1 MFNHALKMKK
11 HYKISSTM
19 KSDYTVYDYFL
30 MMSLIS
36 FLGFLLENIWISVRK
51 GYVDNRNMNLPFLL
65 GYGIAVMFIY
75 FVLGVPDKSNAF
87 LYCSICFIIVSLGE
101 ILLGTVVEKI
111 CGIHYWDYTSL
122 PLHFTRY
129 TSLFTSIGFSLII
142 TGFMKYAFV
151 PIMDSIHSHSSTSL
165 NVFSVILIIALCID
179 FMASFYYMYKHQDFY
194 HLWEHKSIS
203 ENIRELIITR

>member
-1 MFNHALKMKK
+1 
-11 HYKISSTM
+11 M

-87 LYCSICFIIVSLGE
+87 LYCVICFIIVSLGE

-111 CGIHYWDYTSL
+111 CGIHM
-122 PLHFTRY
+122 R
-129 TSLFTSIGFSLII
+129 LF
-142 TGFMKYAFV
+142 
-151 PIMDSIHSHSSTSL
+151 
-165 NVFSVILIIALCID
+165 
-179 FMASFYYMYKHQDFY
+179 
-194 HLWEHKSIS
+194 
-203 ENIRELIITR
+203 R

>member
-1 MFNHALKMKK
+1 MKG
-11 HYKISSTM
+11 
-19 KSDYTVYDYFL
+19 DYTVYDYFL

-75 FVLGVPDKSNAF
+75 FVLGVPDKSNTF
-87 LYCSICFIIVSLGE
+87 LYYAICFIIVSLGE

-151 PIMDSIHSHSSTSL
+151 TIMDSMHSHSSTSL
-165 NVFSVILIIALCID
+165 NVFSVIQIIALCID
-179 FMASFYYMYKHQDFY
+179 FLASFYYMYKHQDFY

-203 ENIRELIITR
+203 GNIRELIVTR

>member
-1 MFNHALKMKK
+1 
-11 HYKISSTM
+11 M

-87 LYCSICFIIVSLGE
+87 LYCVICFIIVSLGE

-142 TGFMKYAFV
+142 TVQCY
-151 PIMDSIHSHSSTSL
+151 PDNSSLHRLLGKLLLYVQASGLSSL
-165 NVFSVILIIALCID
+165 
-179 FMASFYYMYKHQDFY
+179 MG
-194 HLWEHKSIS
+194 
-203 ENIRELIITR
+203 T

>member
-1 MFNHALKMKK
+1 MNKARGSHLRALFITG
-11 HYKISSTM
+11 HLST
-19 KSDYTVYDYFL
+19 F
-30 MMSLIS
+30 SLPMIHM
-36 FLGFLLENIWISVRK
+36 LV
-51 GYVDNRNMNLPFLL
+51 
-65 GYGIAVMFIY
+65 
-75 FVLGVPDKSNAF
+75 
-87 LYCSICFIIVSLGE
+87 GE

-142 TGFMKYAFV
+142 TGFMKYAFT
-151 PIMDSIHSHSSTSL
+151 PIMDLMHSHSSTSL

-179 FMASFYYMYKHQDFY
+179 FLASFYYMYKHQDFY

-203 ENIRELIITR
+203 GNIRELIITR

>member
-1 MFNHALKMKK
+1 
-11 HYKISSTM
+11 M

-65 GYGIAVMFIY
+65 GYGIAVVFIY
-75 FVLGVPDKSNAF
+75 FVLGVPDKSNTF
-87 LYCSICFIIVSLGE
+87 LYYAICFIIVSLGE

-151 PIMDSIHSHSSTSL
+151 PIMDSMHSHSSTSL
-165 NVFSVILIIALCID
+165 NVFSVIQIIALCID
-179 FMASFYYMYKHQDFY
+179 FLASFYYMYKHQDFY

-203 ENIRELIITR
+203 GNIRELIVTR

>member
-1 MFNHALKMKK
+1 
-11 HYKISSTM
+11 M

-75 FVLGVPDKSNAF
+75 FVLGVPDKSNVF
-87 LYCSICFIIVSLGE
+87 LYCAICFIIVSLGE

-151 PIMDSIHSHSSTSL
+151 PIMDLMHSHSSTSL
-165 NVFSVILIIALCID
+165 NVFSVILIMALCID
-179 FMASFYYMYKHQDFY
+179 FLASFYYMYKHQDFY

-203 ENIRELIITR
+203 GNIRELIITR